1 MDPGVGG
8 ELAVFTANIF
18 TACSSG
24 GKQGASAANAGAAEA
39 QQEGGHG
46 YISELQPL
54 SPVGRQDIFDFYS
67 IGDKIGGFQHELC
80 AQPSF
85 HFLF

>member
-1 MDPGVGG
+1 MDPGGGG

-46 YISELQPL
+46 SLRAPATE
-54 SPVGRQDIFDFYS
+54 SCGKAR
-67 IGDKIGGFQHELC
+67 
-80 AQPSF
+80 
-85 HFLF
+85 HF